1 MNIGERIKELR
12 LRKQMTQADL
22 AGESVSRNM
31 VSLIE
36 HGRAT
41 PSVQTLEAIAAKL
54 KVTPALLIADEK
66 EWAALLKQE
75 TVFDIR
81 IAFSGHNYRIC
92 ADLCRDLYKNG
103 LEKDDEVDLVMAESL
118 LALAREAFLSDHI
131 RVCCQLLDEAVLY
144 AERTVYYT
152 EHILSA
158 AWWFF
163 EYLGLLSPSLVS
175 ENLSTAFV
183 ASEHLQKDVYCR
195 YIRAVIEEGTEEFS
209 QLPSDPV
216 VAELL
221 AAHIRSRH
229 CMKMQEYEKATNIL
243 ADILHSP
250 DILPGIVMY
259 HVFCDIEECCRR
271 LGNRKNEVNYR
282 EAKLSIFEK
291 LLS

>member
-1 MNIGERIKELR
+1 MNIGERIKALR

-54 KVTPALLIADEK
+54 KVTPALLIAEEK
-66 EWAALLKQE
+66 EWTALLKQE
-75 TVFDIR
+75 TVSDIR
-81 IAFSGHNYRIC
+81 IAFSGNNYRIC
-92 ADLCRDLYKNG
+92 VDLCRSLYKNG
-103 LEKDDEVDLVMAESL
+103 LEKDDEVDLAMAESL
-118 LALAREAFLSDHI
+118 LELAREAFANDHI

-175 ENLSTAFV
+175 ENLSSAFV
-183 ASEHLQKDVYCR
+183 ASESLQKDVYCR
-195 YIRAVIEEGTEEFS
+195 YIRAVIEGAENLLLLQT
-209 QLPSDPV
+209 DPAF
-216 VAELL
+216 AELL
-221 AAHIRSRH
+221 AAHVRSRH

-259 HVFCDIEECCRR
+259 HVFCDIEECCRKV
-271 LGNRKNEVNYR
+271 GNGKNEVNYR